1 MLPPR
6 SDLAAL
12 PRSCA
17 AERGCYINSEPITAS
32 VLNVH
37 LLWRRGEST
46 TAALL
51 LGASDA
57 RFRSGRPR
65 QLNEARLIAQARPAL
80 EAALGPEAFASK
92 HAAGAALDEG
102 AIAAI
107 ISEALA
113 R

>member
-1 MLPPR
+1 VYYL
-6 SDLAAL
+6 
-12 PRSCA
+12 
-17 AERGCYINSEPITAS
+17 EGY
-32 VLNVH
+32 VH
-37 LLWRRGEST
+37 LLWRRGDGA

-57 RFRSGRPR
+57 RLRSGRPR
-65 QLNEARLIAQARPAL
+65 QPNEARLIAQARPAL

-92 HAAGAALDEG
+92 FAAGAALDEG